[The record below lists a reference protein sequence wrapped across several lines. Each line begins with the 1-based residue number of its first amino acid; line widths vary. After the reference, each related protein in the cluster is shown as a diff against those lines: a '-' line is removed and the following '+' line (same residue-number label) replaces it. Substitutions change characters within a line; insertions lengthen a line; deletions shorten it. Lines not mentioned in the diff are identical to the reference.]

1 MAIQITRILDTRAA
15 AAAAKPR
22 HEVVKG
28 GLEMALLRTA
38 LKICAPFADVDG
50 LWHRYLIKEF
60 IRGISG
66 MPRFETSCQMEKS

>member
-1 MAIQITRILDTRAA
+1 
-15 AAAAKPR
+15 
-22 HEVVKG
+22 
-28 GLEMALLRTA
+28 MALLRTA